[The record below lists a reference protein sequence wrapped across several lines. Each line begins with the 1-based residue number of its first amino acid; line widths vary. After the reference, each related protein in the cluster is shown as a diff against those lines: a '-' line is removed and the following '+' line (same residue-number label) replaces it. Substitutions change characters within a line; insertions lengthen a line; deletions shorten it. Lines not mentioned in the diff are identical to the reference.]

1 MGISIDNT
9 YLSVRSFL
17 KNFFKLIIKYIMRL
31 SPILRM
37 ANIKAL
43 VTRTKKIPATVETIS
58 VEELPKESKVKQSP
72 GICDTIVKVKYS
84 TLNYKNKNTHQ
95 RPCTTQT
102 HSLIKRRYRI
112 ASN

>member
-1 MGISIDNT
+1 
-9 YLSVRSFL
+9 
-17 KNFFKLIIKYIMRL
+17 MRF

-43 VTRTKKIPATVETIS
+43 VTRTKKIPATVESIS

-84 TLNYKNKNTHQ
+84 TLNYKDALVSIINLKMSELLNINNNVSGCHG
-95 RPCTTQT
+95 CL
-102 HSLIKRRYRI
+102 SWIKT
-112 ASN
+112 SNDFWN

>member
-1 MGISIDNT
+1 
-9 YLSVRSFL
+9 
-17 KNFFKLIIKYIMRL
+17 MRF

-43 VTRTKKIPATVETIS
+43 VTRTKKIPAIVESIS

-84 TLNYKNKNTHQ
+84 TLNYKDALVSIIILKMSELLNINNNVSGCHG
-95 RPCTTQT
+95 CL
-102 HSLIKRRYRI
+102 SWIKTSDDFWNRSCWYC
-112 ASN
+112 

>member
-1 MGISIDNT
+1 
-9 YLSVRSFL
+9 
-17 KNFFKLIIKYIMRL
+17 MRF

-43 VTRTKKIPATVETIS
+43 VTRTKKNPATVESIS

-84 TLNYKNKNTHQ
+84 TLNYKDALVSIIILKMSELLNINNNVSGCHGYL
-95 RPCTTQT
+95 
-102 HSLIKRRYRI
+102 SWIKT
-112 ASN
+112 SNDFWNRSCWYC

>member
-1 MGISIDNT
+1 
-9 YLSVRSFL
+9 
-17 KNFFKLIIKYIMRL
+17 MRL

-43 VTRTKKIPATVETIS
+43 VTRTKKIPATVESIS

-84 TLNYKNKNTHQ
+84 TLNYKDALVSIIILKMSELLNINNNVSGCHGCLSWIET
-95 RPCTTQT
+95 
-102 HSLIKRRYRI
+102 
-112 ASN
+112 SNDFWN

>member
-1 MGISIDNT
+1 
-9 YLSVRSFL
+9 
-17 KNFFKLIIKYIMRL
+17 MRF

-43 VTRTKKIPATVETIS
+43 VTRTKKIPATVESIS

-84 TLNYKNKNTHQ
+84 TLNYKDALVSIIILKMSELLNINNNVSGCHG
-95 RPCTTQT
+95 CL
-102 HSLIKRRYRI
+102 SWIKT
-112 ASN
+112 SNDFWNRSCWHC

>member
-1 MGISIDNT
+1 
-9 YLSVRSFL
+9 
-17 KNFFKLIIKYIMRL
+17 MRF

-43 VTRTKKIPATVETIS
+43 VTRTKKIPATVESIS

-84 TLNYKNKNTHQ
+84 TLNYKDA
-95 RPCTTQT
+95 
-102 HSLIKRRYRI
+102 LV
-112 ASN
+112 SNYFKKI

>member
-1 MGISIDNT
+1 M
-9 YLSVRSFL
+9 
-17 KNFFKLIIKYIMRL
+17 KL

-43 VTRTKKIPATVETIS
+43 VTRTKKIPATVESIS

-84 TLNYKNKNTHQ
+84 TLNYKDALVSIQKSEH
-95 RPCTTQT
+95 RVGLRWLASA
-102 HSLIKRRYRI
+102 HVGSLSYLNIFKIRF
-112 ASN
+112 